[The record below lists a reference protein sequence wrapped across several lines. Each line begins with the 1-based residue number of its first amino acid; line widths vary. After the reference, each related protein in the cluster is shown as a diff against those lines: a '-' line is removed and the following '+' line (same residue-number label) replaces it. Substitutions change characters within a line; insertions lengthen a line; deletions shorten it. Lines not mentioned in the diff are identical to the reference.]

1 MMMMMLYKQQGGI
14 SMHNINFEVD
24 GKDSAVISF
33 SVGEIVGIV
42 IACAIMAAFI
52 IFI

>member
-1 MMMMMLYKQQGGI
+1 
-14 SMHNINFEVD
+14 MHNINFEVD

>member
-1 MMMMMLYKQQGGI
+1 
-14 SMHNINFEVD
+14 MHNINVNFEID
-24 GKDSAVISF
+24 DKDSNVISF
-33 SVGEIVGIV
+33 SISEIIGIV